1 MIVAAMLW
9 DTASRARL
17 TEAARNRAHLHL
29 CDRPSELRTLVENG
43 LTDVVV
49 IEMEDP
55 WGVSTLPVVREIKAD
70 YPSIPIVLYCALSA
84 SNSRDMLEFAKAGV
98 NELVLRDVDDVRG
111 PLATALTE
119 AGNRRSAMVIFE
131 EIADLVPQNVGTMI
145 RYCLENGRRPL
156 TVEEVASA
164 LGVHRK
170 TLVDRLSHVGMT
182 PSAVISWC
190 RLLVSA
196 KLLEDPGH
204 TVEQVAL
211 LLDFPSGTSMR
222 NMVKRYTGLRTT
234 EVRQNGGLRCVLHAF
249 KQKLARPVP
258 VRRVAS

>member
-17 TEAARNRAHLHL
+17 TEAARTRAHLHL
-29 CDRPSELRTLVENG
+29 CDRPSELRALVENG

-49 IEMEDP
+49 IEMSDP
-55 WGVSTLPVVREIKAD
+55 WGVSTLPVVRQIKSEF
-70 YPSIPIVLYCALSA
+70 PSIPVVLYCSISNA
-84 SNSRDMLEFAKAGV
+84 NSREILEFAKAGV
-98 NELVLRDVDDVRG
+98 NELVLRGVDDVRG
-111 PLATALTE
+111 PLATALAE
-119 AGNRRSAMVIFE
+119 AANSRSAMTIYSE
-131 EIADLVPQNVGTMI
+131 LAELVPPNVGTMI

-170 TLVDRLSHVGMT
+170 TLVDRLAPVGLA
-182 PSAVISWC
+182 PSAVIAWC

-196 KLLEDPGH
+196 KVLEDPGH

-249 KQKLARPVP
+249 KNELTRHVT
-258 VRRVAS
+258 RRTAS